1 MVFPVGFVSR
11 NSEYKQHPGFDA
23 YDTERCASNVPDLTP
38 AAFHPPCRLFSKMRG
53 LSTAPAS
60 ERSLAYF
67 AVTHVQCFGGVVEH
81 PCFSKLW
88 SDMSLPAPGIIPD
101 LHGGFTLSV
110 NLHWFGF
117 PARKHTWLYIVG
129 CKPSDVPAYPLNFDA
144 VTHLVAHNRSS
155 SMPYLEKEARS
166 WSPPAFVEWVYQLL
180 MVIHSKQCL

>member
-1 MVFPVGFVSR
+1 MLMILR
-11 NSEYKQHPGFDA
+11 DA
-23 YDTERCASNVPDLTP
+23 LLMFPDLTP

-144 VTHLVAHNRSS
+144 VDAFSRSQSELFNALFRKRSTVLVSS
-155 SMPYLEKEARS
+155 C
-166 WSPPAFVEWVYQLL
+166 F
-180 MVIHSKQCL
+180 C